1 MKILSVTEMPDG
13 AETKSSDRS
22 GTVRIASLLRHLG
35 EAGPSGT
42 RLSALAEATE
52 LPAPTALRLLRALVA
67 EDLVDL
73 DPATKTYRLG
83 LGLFRLAAKAGNPLA
98 LRDLARP
105 ALLRL
110 TGALGET
117 VFLLVRSGYDAVCI
131 DRTAGP
137 LPIRSFTGD
146 IGGRVMLG
154 LGQGSMAILAHL
166 PTDEQEAVIRY
177 NLPRIREVT
186 SLDEAFLLTEIA
198 RTRDLGYCAAASGLI
213 PGMAGLGV
221 PILDA
226 EGRAVAALSVGS
238 TVDRL
243 AGERR
248 EAIAGM
254 LRREAA
260 GIAARLNPFD
270 ETLRRAGA
278 AMERP
283 S

>member
-1 MKILSVTEMPDG
+1 MIDD

-22 GTVRIASLLRHLG
+22 GPARSPACSVISVRRDG
-35 EAGPSGT
+35 GT
-42 RLSALAEATE
+42 RLSALAEATG
-52 LPAPTALRLLRALVA
+52 LPAPTALRLLRALVT

-83 LGLFRLAAKAGNPLA
+83 LGLFRLAAKAGNPLG

-146 IGGRVMLG
+146 IGGRVMLASARDRWRFW
-154 LGQGSMAILAHL
+154 LTCRRTSR
-166 PTDEQEAVIRY
+166 TVIRF

-226 EGRAVAALSVGS
+226 EGRAWQ
-238 TVDRL
+238 
-243 AGERR
+243 
-248 EAIAGM
+248 
-254 LRREAA
+254 
-260 GIAARLNPFD
+260 P
-270 ETLRRAGA
+270 
-278 AMERP
+278 
-283 S
+283 